1 MRGSQYIIL
10 WVFSLKHFN
19 ICVLMAIRYAAP
31 IAGSADG
38 SDGEVIEW
46 CWYHPYEEGTDPEFE
61 GLMTTCV
68 D

>member
-1 MRGSQYIIL
+1 
-10 WVFSLKHFN
+10 
-19 ICVLMAIRYAAP
+19 MAIRYAAP

-46 CWYHPYEEGTDPEFE
+46 CWYHPYEEGTHPEFE